1 MQGAADRQLWAIA
14 QKRIA
19 ERQAQEAE
27 REEAER
33 SRSNKSV
40 GESKKRKAPLYLK
53 F

>member
-19 ERQAQEAE
+19 GRKAQEAE
-27 REEAER
+27 RKQEQAER
-33 SRSNKSV
+33 SNESV

>member
-1 MQGAADRQLWAIA
+1 MQGAADRRLWAIA

-27 REEAER
+27 REQAER
-33 SRSNKSV
+33 SNVSV
-40 GESKKRKAPLYLK
+40 GESKKRKASLYLK